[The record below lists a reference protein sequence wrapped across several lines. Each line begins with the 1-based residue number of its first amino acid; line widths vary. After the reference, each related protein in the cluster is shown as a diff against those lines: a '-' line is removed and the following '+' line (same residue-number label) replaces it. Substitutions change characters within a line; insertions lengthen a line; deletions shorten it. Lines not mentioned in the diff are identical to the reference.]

1 MKSFSVKARDSGG
14 NVVDLNRQAVSEKEL
29 SSSLAKEGYF
39 VTEVKSADRISW
51 KDFSNRKVKSR
62 SVFGML
68 RELRTILA
76 AGIPVN
82 EALLMVEKRPDDP
95 VLSDALRKVNQEV
108 RRGKSLPIAM
118 GEHPEAFEPALAMT
132 IEIGI
137 SSGGLVAALER
148 YEADLTLRMELARKF
163 RKAMVYPIFLLG
175 LLVVVLAVLFIA
187 ILPNF
192 VELYSEF
199 DAELPLATQVLI
211 RGVETAPIWGGAL
224 LASALF
230 LWLILRITRGTKK
243 GGYWLDAMALRIP
256 VLGRMKLSGY
266 MIQMASS
273 LSLLLYSGMPLR
285 SALSLVSE
293 NIDNQFLER
302 KLVTIKEG
310 MTSGKRFSEL
320 ANDQGF
326 FTGSG
331 EGLLR
336 AGERTGSL
344 DHMLYHTAHLYEQE
358 LNDQV
363 DFVTSLIEP
372 GMMVIVG
379 GLIGMIVIVV
389 YLPIFGVT
397 NVVQ

>member
-1 MKSFSVKARDSGG
+1 
-14 NVVDLNRQAVSEKEL
+14 L
-29 SSSLAKEGYF
+29 SALKKEGYF
-39 VTEVKSADRISW
+39 VSDIKQIDG
-51 KDFSNRKVKSR
+51 FSKIGFQKRKVKAS

-95 VLSDALRKVNQEV
+95 ILSEALRIVNEEV
-108 RRGKSLPIAM
+108 RRGKPLPIAI

-132 IEIGI
+132 VEIGM

-148 YEADLTLRMELARKF
+148 YEKDLTLRMELARKF

-175 LLVVVLAVLFIA
+175 LLVIVLAVLFLF

-199 DAELPLATQVLI
+199 DAELPMATQILI
-211 RGVETAPIWGGAL
+211 RSVETAPIWGGGLLGFGLLIWLVFRGVRSTEKGAL
-224 LASALF
+224 
-230 LWLILRITRGTKK
+230 
-243 GGYWLDAMALRIP
+243 WLDAMILRIP
-256 VLGRMKLSGY
+256 VFGPMKFSGY

-273 LSLLLYSGMPLR
+273 LSLLLYSGMTLK
-285 SALSLVSE
+285 SALTLVGG
-293 NIDNQFLER
+293 NIDNRFLER
-302 KLVTIKEG
+302 KVHLIKEG

-320 ANDQGF
+320 TQEQGF
-326 FTGSG
+326 FIGSG

-344 DHMLYHTAHLYEQE
+344 DHMLYHTAHLYEQD
-358 LNDQV
+358 LNDRV